1 MRSRRS
7 GLPSIAGSPTVRIRR
22 LPDTPKKPSFEAKLD
37 ELNALI
43 KSLEKGD
50 LGLEEAIA
58 TFERGRT
65 LHQALVTQLSE
76 FERRIEVL
84 TRGLDGQD
92 RVQPADGLDPGR
104 RRDADAAI

>member
-1 MRSRRS
+1 M
-7 GLPSIAGSPTVRIRR
+7 
-22 LPDTPKKPSFEAKLD
+22 PDTPKKPPFETKLD

-65 LHQALVTQLSE
+65 LHQALVAQLSE
-76 FERRIEVL
+76 FERRIEIL

-92 RVQPADGLDPGR
+92 RVQPAQGLDPER
-104 RRDADAAI
+104 ARDAEIPF

>member
-1 MRSRRS
+1 VQD
-7 GLPSIAGSPTVRIRR
+7 AQ
-22 LPDTPKKPSFEAKLD
+22 KKPAFETRLD
-37 ELNALI
+37 ELNVLI
-43 KSLEKGD
+43 KTLEKGD

-65 LHQALVTQLSE
+65 LHQALVAQLSE

-92 RVQPADGLDPGR
+92 RAQPARGLDPER
-104 RRDADAAI
+104 ERDGVAPF

>member
-1 MRSRRS
+1 M
-7 GLPSIAGSPTVRIRR
+7 
-22 LPDTPKKPSFEAKLD
+22 PDTPKKPSFETKLD

-43 KSLEKGD
+43 KLLEKGD

-65 LHQALVTQLSE
+65 LHQTLVAQLSE
-76 FERRIEVL
+76 FERRIEIL

-92 RVQPADGLDPGR
+92 RVQPAPGIDPER
-104 RRDADAAI
+104 ARDAEIPF